1 MNFFEYLN
9 NNTFYSLPEI
19 LDLNHGNPLGL
30 NPVVELV
37 FIFVVVAVMGYFNH
51 RIRYYGK
58 SQYYPVLYTLLAV
71 STISIF
77 YYCFQADLPSIE
89 PHNPFAKPCIGW
101 FCYHEVVGWPWA
113 IVGIVGIVIVIYNM
127 LIAIMQTVA
136 EMSVHA
142 GLIEGKPWKE
152 WKWALYISLFSVA
165 AIGFSHTGT
174 HEFATWTLIITQ
186 LILLGFVIVKIIL
199 DSKRCH
205 SALWGISIGL
215 VFYICLIAAMMLTT
229 ECMYGTAYFFV
240 GCLAI
245 LTAAKARKKKPK
257 GEKKQ
262 EEIEATEPAQEN

>member
-1 MNFFEYLN
+1 MSILEYLN

-19 LDLNHGNPLGL
+19 LNLHHGNPLGL
-30 NPVVELV
+30 TPVAELI
-37 FIFVVVAVMGYFNH
+37 FIFVVVAIMGYFNH

-58 SQYYPVLYTLLAV
+58 SQYYPVLYTLLAI

-77 YYCFQADLPSIE
+77 YYCFQADLPTIE

-101 FCYHEVVGWPWA
+101 FCYPDAVGWTWA
-113 IVGIVGIVIVIYNM
+113 IIGIAGMMIVIYNM
-127 LIAIMQTVA
+127 LIAVMQTTA

-142 GLIEGKPWKE
+142 KLIEGKPWKE
-152 WKWALYISLFSVA
+152 WKWAVYISLFGVA

-186 LILLGFVIVKIIL
+186 LILLLFVIGKIIF
-199 DSKRCH
+199 DSIRCKN
-205 SALWGISIGL
+205 ALWGISIGL
-215 VFYICLIAAMMLTT
+215 VFYISLIAIMMLTT

-245 LTAAKARKKKPK
+245 FSAAKARKKNA
-257 GEKKQ
+257 KKSSYDNTIDGKQ
-262 EEIEATEPAQEN
+262 